1 MNTGDFVKV
10 KTNQRGRPRKWIV
23 ERVNNMDGTATVLAF
38 DSSGD
43 RMEVPLLDVITYP
56 VKREEE
62 EEVEVTMHKDETLRG
77 PDDV

>member
-43 RMEVPLLDVITYP
+43 RMEVPLLDVIPYP
-56 VKREEE
+56 VKRE
-62 EEVEVTMHKDETLRG
+62 EEVEVTMHRDDTLRG

>member
-10 KTNQRGRPRKWIV
+10 KQTSKGRPRKWIV
-23 ERVNNMDGTATVLAF
+23 ERVDTINSSATVLAF

-43 RMEVPLLDVITYP
+43 RMEVPLVDIAPYPERRDV
-56 VKREEE
+56 
-62 EEVEVTMHKDETLRG
+62 HRG